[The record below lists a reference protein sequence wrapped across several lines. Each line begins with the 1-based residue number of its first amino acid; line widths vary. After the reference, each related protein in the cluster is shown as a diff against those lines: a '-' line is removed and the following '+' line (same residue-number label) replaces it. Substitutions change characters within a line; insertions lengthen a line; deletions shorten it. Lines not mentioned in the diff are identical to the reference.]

1 MIGEPPVD
9 QKNWRMIAQLE
20 SSVRPIIFISI
31 LGTSTCKNISTCC
44 QLLVLS
50 VGVHKRLLKG
60 SLSHGV

>member
-9 QKNWRMIAQLE
+9 QKKMENDISARVFCE
-20 SSVRPIIFISI
+20 THTSI
-31 LGTSTCKNISTCC
+31 LGTSTCKNISTC